1 MIGASLSEP
10 HCSVVNDEISV
21 YIFAY
26 IYGGQLSVYYS
37 LMSNYSNKLRKIQM
51 YLRNCAIIHVDSKI
65 KLLKLS
71 EGKDAFNDEGS
82 SIESVEI
89 EKRLTREREDFL
101 GGDRGTQ
108 FVDNRV
114 SELC

>member
-1 MIGASLSEP
+1 MDTAEA
-10 HCSVVNDEISV
+10 E
-21 YIFAY
+21 
-26 IYGGQLSVYYS
+26 
-37 LMSNYSNKLRKIQM
+37 R
-51 YLRNCAIIHVDSKI
+51 
-65 KLLKLS
+65 

-82 SIESVEI
+82 YIESLEI

-108 FVDNRV
+108 LIDNRV

>member
-1 MIGASLSEP
+1 MRNNTRGFQDQVR
-10 HCSVVNDEISV
+10 SVRSTSWIP
-21 YIFAY
+21 
-26 IYGGQLSVYYS
+26 
-37 LMSNYSNKLRKIQM
+37 
-51 YLRNCAIIHVDSKI
+51 
-65 KLLKLS
+65 LKLG

-108 FVDNRV
+108 LVDNRV

>member
-1 MIGASLSEP
+1 M
-10 HCSVVNDEISV
+10 
-21 YIFAY
+21 
-26 IYGGQLSVYYS
+26 
-37 LMSNYSNKLRKIQM
+37 
-51 YLRNCAIIHVDSKI
+51 DSKI
-65 KLLKLS
+65 KFVQFIHGYLS
-71 EGKDAFNDEGS
+71 KGKDAFNDEGS

-108 FVDNRV
+108 LVDNRV